1 MKIILIIYLS
11 MIAFYL
17 LGLTLCI
24 GEIVST
30 AKKEKLVAK
39 KQNAF
44 KQIRCWLALF
54 LIGIIP
60 IFNMGFGA
68 ILIFTDIYQKD
79 ILNEIREDNG
89 KRIKF

>member
-1 MKIILIIYLS
+1 MKIALIVYLS
-11 MIAFYL
+11 MVAFYL

-24 GEIVST
+24 GEVVST

-39 KQNAF
+39 KQNTF

-60 IFNMGFGA
+60 IFNMAFGA
-68 ILIFTDIYQKD
+68 IFIFTNLYQKD
-79 ILNEIREDNG
+79 ILNEIREDNK
-89 KRIKF
+89 KRKI

>member
-1 MKIILIIYLS
+1 MKIALIIYLS
-11 MIAFYL
+11 MVAFYL

-39 KQNAF
+39 KQNTF
-44 KQIRCWLALF
+44 RQIRCWLSLI

-60 IFNMGFGA
+60 FFNAGFGA
-68 ILIFTDIYQKD
+68 IFIFTDLYQKD

-89 KRIKF
+89 KRIKL

>member
-1 MKIILIIYLS
+1 MKIALIIYLL

-17 LGLTLCI
+17 LGLALCI

-30 AKKEKLVAK
+30 AKKEKLVVK
-39 KQNAF
+39 KQNTF
-44 KQIRCWLALF
+44 KTIRCWLALF

-60 IFNMGFGA
+60 IFNMGMGA
-68 ILIFTDIYQKD
+68 VFIFTDLYQKD

>member
-1 MKIILIIYLS
+1 MKIALIMYLS

-30 AKKEKLVAK
+30 AKKEKLVIK
-39 KQNAF
+39 KQNTF
-44 KQIRCWLALF
+44 KQIRSWLALI

-68 ILIFTDIYQKD
+68 IFIFTDLYQKD
-79 ILNEIREDNG
+79 VLNTIREDNG
-89 KRIKF
+89 RRIKF